1 MNCDKEY
8 RYEVRDVLIV
18 KVDTE
23 TGEEVLNKDNS
34 VKYFRP
40 KDMGLYAYADFDDNE
55 VEEQASKDFAITT
68 TTTTKEKQSCM

>member
-40 KDMGLYAYADFDDNE
+40 IDMNFFTDLDFDDNE
-55 VEEQASKDFAITT
+55 VEVVV
-68 TTTTKEKQSCM
+68 

>member
-55 VEEQASKDFAITT
+55 VEVVV
-68 TTTTKEKQSCM
+68 